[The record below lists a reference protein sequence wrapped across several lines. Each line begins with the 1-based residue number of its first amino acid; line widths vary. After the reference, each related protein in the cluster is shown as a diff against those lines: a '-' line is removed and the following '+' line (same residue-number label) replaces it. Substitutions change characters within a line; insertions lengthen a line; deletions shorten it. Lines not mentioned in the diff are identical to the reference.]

1 MKHIIN
7 SILLLVFATAVFS
20 QVPGK
25 PIKKISPDSL
35 KGIINIPDT
44 RKSKDP
50 EENLTSHK
58 PYDVEVYRTTFFGNA
73 YNVRYYQLE
82 NDSLKSHSAIWGSKY
97 NFDKAEYRWLSDT
110 SVSIRLYNTVSKKE
124 ETFKLFGYGPWS
136 GMETD
141 K

>member
-1 MKHIIN
+1 MKHVIN
-7 SILLLVFATAVFS
+7 SILLLVFATTVFS
-20 QVPGK
+20 QAPNK
-25 PIKKISPDSL
+25 PIKKITPDPL
-35 KGIINIPDT
+35 KGVINILDT
-44 RKSKDP
+44 RKSKSPD
-50 EENLTSHK
+50 ENLTSHK
-58 PYDVEVYRTTFFGNA
+58 PYDVEVYRTIFFGNA

-124 ETFKLFGYGPWS
+124 ETFKLFGYGPMS

>member
-7 SILLLVFATAVFS
+7 TILSLVFATAVFS
-20 QVPGK
+20 QAPNK
-25 PIKKISPDSL
+25 PIQKISSDPL
-35 KGIINIPDT
+35 KGVINIPDT
-44 RKSKDP
+44 RKSKEP
-50 EENLTSHK
+50 QGKLASHK
-58 PYDVEVYRTTFFGNA
+58 PYDVEVYRTNFFGNA
-73 YNVRYYQLE
+73 YNVTYYQLE

-124 ETFKLFGYGPWS
+124 ETFKLFGYGASS